1 VEIPGH
7 GGPNGSAAT
16 NSFGGP
22 VVWSELGRPTRP
34 LSGGA
39 VPSSR
44 SQTLARALLAA
55 TIVIATI
62 VVVINRLLWRRLY
75 ALAENRYKLE
85 S

>member
-1 VEIPGH
+1 
-7 GGPNGSAAT
+7 
-16 NSFGGP
+16 
-22 VVWSELGRPTRP
+22 

-44 SQTLARALLAA
+44 SQTLTRALLAA